1 MPYSLRLIEDTLA
14 PGARYSPALGSAAG
28 VLYLAG
34 GEMRV
39 ADGAALL
46 EPFPQAIT
54 PTKAIAI
61 ITRMTVSVTR
71 TGFPLGRVEYRI
83 RSTILPERM
92 SHRNAGTASPVH
104 FETPGLCSAHS
115 GSVLREG

>member
-39 ADGAALL
+39 ADGAC
-46 EPFPQAIT
+46 
-54 PTKAIAI
+54 
-61 ITRMTVSVTR
+61 VSSSCGSRPPGRAGACSSSIRWLSILARRGSCAVTAW
-71 TGFPLGRVEYRI
+71 T
-83 RSTILPERM
+83 S
-92 SHRNAGTASPVH
+92 
-104 FETPGLCSAHS
+104 SA
-115 GSVLREG
+115 VQ